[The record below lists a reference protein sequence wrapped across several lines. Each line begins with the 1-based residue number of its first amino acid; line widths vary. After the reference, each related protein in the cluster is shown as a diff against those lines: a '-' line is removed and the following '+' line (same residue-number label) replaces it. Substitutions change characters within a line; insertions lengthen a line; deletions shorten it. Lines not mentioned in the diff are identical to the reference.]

1 MSKLKILLALI
12 VLLAL
17 LTVGAKLS
25 FSSYLASELALDTN
39 DYELN
44 IESGASLINIVNRLA
59 NDGVVQ
65 SPEIL
70 LVYARITDKTNIKS
84 GYYELVP
91 PLSHQQ
97 LLDKLVDGDIK
108 QYALALIEGWTV
120 KQVMQ
125 KLNTTQY
132 LVKVLDGKIPESI
145 AFEGGSPEGWLFP
158 DTYNFDK
165 SVSDE
170 QLVRQAYARMK
181 TVLAEEW
188 TNRADDLPYKNS
200 YEALIMA
207 SIIERETSV
216 DSERE
221 QIAGVFV
228 QRLLIGMR
236 LQTDPTVIYA
246 MGDTYRGNIRRSD
259 LKIDSPY
266 NTYRVDGLP
275 PTPIA
280 IAGRRSIHA
289 ALHPLNNGMLY
300 FVGRG
305 DGYHYFSSSL
315 AEHNAAVQ
323 KYQRSQRKKNYRSTP
338 VNQKE
343 SN

>member
-1 MSKLKILLALI
+1 MSKLKILVVLII
-12 VLLAL
+12 VLTLLAIG
-17 LTVGAKLS
+17 VKLAW
-25 FSSYLASELALDTN
+25 SSYLISDLRLGSTA
-39 DYELN
+39 YELN
-44 IESGASLINIVNRLA
+44 VEKGASLINVVNRLA

-65 SPEIL
+65 SPDIL
-70 LVYARITDKTNIKS
+70 LVYARIADKTNIKS
-84 GYYELVP
+84 GYYELTP

-97 LLDKLVDGDIK
+97 LLEKLINGDIK
-108 QYALALIEGWTV
+108 QYALTLIEGWTIN
-120 KQVMQ
+120 QVMH
-125 KLNTTQY
+125 KLSTTEH
-132 LVKVLDGKIPESI
+132 LVKVLNRKIPESMK
-145 AFEGGSPEGWLFP
+145 FEGDSPEGWLFP

-165 SVSDE
+165 SVSDQ
-170 QLVRQAYARMK
+170 QLVKKAYARMK

-188 TNRADDLPYKNS
+188 ANRADNLPYKNS

-216 DSERE
+216 DIERE

-228 QRLLIGMR
+228 QRLLTGMR

-246 MGDTYRGNIRRSD
+246 MGDDYRGNISRSD

-266 NTYRVDGLP
+266 NTYRVGGLP

-280 IAGRRSIHA
+280 IAGRRSIYA

-305 DGYHYFSSSL
+305 DGYHYFSRTL
-315 AEHNAAVQ
+315 TEHNAAVQ

-338 VNQKE
+338 VN
-343 SN
+343 

>member
-1 MSKLKILLALI
+1 MSKLKILLVLI
-12 VLLAL
+12 VVLVLFA
-17 LTVGAKLS
+17 VGAKLAL
-25 FSSYLASELALDTN
+25 SSYLVSNLALDTN
-39 DYELN
+39 AHELN
-44 IESGASLINIVNRLA
+44 VEKGASLINIVNRLA

-181 TVLAEEW
+181 AVLAEEW

-266 NTYRVDGLP
+266 NTYRVGGLP

-315 AEHNAAVQ
+315 AEHNTAVQ
-323 KYQRSQRKKNYRSTP
+323 KYQRSQRKNNYRSTP